1 MTDEQDERPDDEHEP
16 STASDE
22 PEPEPATEPTE
33 PVELAADPEPAD
45 DDDPDDDSD
54 TFPRE
59 YVERLRRENQTY
71 RDRARAA
78 ESTAWRALV
87 ESTGLVVN
95 ADEVPRPDGAALDLD
110 GALAAAREAIA
121 ARPYIAARRARGNI
135 GQHEGPG
142 STTAVSLSS
151 LLRAGA

>member
-1 MTDEQDERPDDEHEP
+1 MTDEHDEQHEP
-16 STASDE
+16 STGID
-22 PEPEPATEPTE
+22 EPATEPTE
-33 PVELAADPEPAD
+33 PGEPQAAEPEPAEPEPAD
-45 DDDPDDDSD
+45 ENSD

-71 RDRARAA
+71 RDRAREA

-87 ESTGLVVN
+87 ESTGLVIN
-95 ADEVPRPDGAALDLD
+95 ADEVPRPDGAALTLD
-110 GALAAAREAIA
+110 GAETAASEAIG

-142 STTAVSLSS
+142 ASSAVSLSS
-151 LLRAGA
+151 LLRQGA